1 MRAYLLVIVVA
12 AAVTYL
18 TTPLVRR
25 LAQRVGAITPVRDRD
40 VHSVPVPRMGGVAM
54 LLGVGAALLVAS
66 QIPFLSRVFGA
77 DPGPQ
82 WVLVGAAVVCAVG
95 VADDIVQL
103 DAMTK
108 LAGQVLAA
116 GIMGWQG
123 VSLLQLPIGGV
134 TLLSGRTM
142 MIITIL
148 VVLVSVNA
156 VNFVDGLD
164 GLAAGIVGIGSIAFF
179 GYSYALQRG
188 SAPDDFSS
196 LATLIAA
203 ITVGCCAGFLPHNSH
218 PARIFMGDSGSML
231 LGLLMASS
239 TIAATS
245 TVDPETVADEKIA
258 PAFFPLLLPIA
269 VLLVPLGDMLLA
281 VVRRTRA
288 GKAFWHPDKQH
299 LHHRLMEMGHSHR
312 VAVLV
317 MYSWAAFLSFGAASS
332 AFLPL
337 TQALAV
343 ALAAGCVVLAIT
355 FGPLYWRRRRR
366 RACPDGDDSPP
377 GRRRAEERV
386 SDVAQN
392 TYAPE
397 RASNDAA

>member
-25 LAQRVGAITPVRDRD
+25 LAQRVGAITPLRDRD

-54 LLGVGAALLVAS
+54 LCGMVAALVVAS
-66 QIPFLSRVFGA
+66 QVPFLSRVFDT
-77 DPGPQ
+77 DPGPL

-103 DAMTK
+103 DAVTK

-142 MIITIL
+142 MVITIL

-188 SAPDDFSS
+188 SVPDDFSS

-203 ITVGCCAGFLPHNSH
+203 ITVGVCLGFLPHNFH

-245 TVDPETVADEKIA
+245 TVDPETVADEQIA

-269 VLLVPLGDMLLA
+269 VLLVPFSDMVLA

-288 GKAFWHPDKQH
+288 GKAFWHPDKKH
-299 LHHRLMEMGHSHR
+299 LHHRLLQMGHSHR

-317 MYSWAAFLSFGAASS
+317 MYSWAAFLSFGVASS

-337 TQALAV
+337 TQAFAV
-343 ALAAGCVVLAIT
+343 ASAAGCVVLAVT
-355 FGPLYWRRRRR
+355 FLPLYWRRNRPV
-366 RACPDGDDSPP
+366 AEPVAAVAGEDGPVRGAVVPARSETS
-377 GRRRAEERV
+377 R
-386 SDVAQN
+386 
-392 TYAPE
+392 T
-397 RASNDAA
+397 

>member
-1 MRAYLLVIVVA
+1 MRVYLLVIVVA

-25 LAQRVGAITPVRDRD
+25 LAQRVGAVTPLRERD

-54 LLGVGAALLVAS
+54 LLGLAAALLVAS
-66 QIPFLSRVFGA
+66 RIPFTSRVFDA
-77 DPGPQ
+77 SPGPQ
-82 WVLVGAAVVCAVG
+82 WVLVGAAIVCAVG

-103 DAMTK
+103 DAVTK

-116 GIMGWQG
+116 GVMGWQG

-134 TLLSGRTM
+134 TLLSAPAM
-142 MIITIL
+142 MAITIL

-164 GLAAGIVGIGSIAFF
+164 GLAAGIVGIGAVAFF
-179 GYSYALQRG
+179 LYSYALQRG
-188 SAPDDFSS
+188 QFPDDFSS
-196 LATLIAA
+196 LATLVAA
-203 ITVGCCAGFLPHNSH
+203 TTVGCCVGFLPHNSH

-231 LGLLMASS
+231 LGLLLATA

-245 TVDPETVADEKIA
+245 TVDPETVADEEIA
-258 PAFFPLLLPIA
+258 PAFFPLVLPVA

-288 GKAFWHPDKQH
+288 GKAFWHPDKKH
-299 LHHRLMEMGHSHR
+299 LHHRLLQMGHSHR

-317 MYSWAAFLSFGAASS
+317 MYSWAAFLSFGAASY

-337 TQALAV
+337 VQALAV
-343 ALAAGCVVLAIT
+343 ALAAGSVVLAFT
-355 FGPLYWRRRRR
+355 FGPLFWRRSRG
-366 RACPDGDDSPP
+366 RAAQVPDGAAAAGTAPP
-377 GRRRAEERV
+377 REPSARPRQGVHDGA
-386 SDVAQN
+386 
-392 TYAPE
+392 
-397 RASNDAA
+397 

>member
-1 MRAYLLVIVVA
+1 MRAYLLVVVVA

-25 LAQRVGAITPVRDRD
+25 LAQRVGAMTPLRDRD

-54 LLGVGAALLVAS
+54 LLGVSAALFVAS
-66 QIPFLSRVFGA
+66 RTPFLSRVFETR
-77 DPGPQ
+77 PGPL
-82 WVLVGAAVVCAVG
+82 WVLVGAVIVCAVG

-103 DAMTK
+103 DAVTK

-123 VSLLQLPIGGV
+123 VSLLQLPVAGV
-134 TLLSGRTM
+134 TLLSPQM
-142 MIITIL
+142 MMLITVL
-148 VVLVSVNA
+148 VVLVAVNA
-156 VNFVDGLD
+156 VNFIDGLD
-164 GLAAGIVGIGSIAFF
+164 GLAAGIVGIGAIAFF
-179 GYSYALQRG
+179 VYSYALQRG
-188 SAPDDFSS
+188 AAPDDYSS

-203 ITVGCCAGFLPHNSH
+203 VTVGCCVGFLPHNAH

-231 LGLLMASS
+231 LGLLLASA

-245 TVDPETVADEKIA
+245 TVDPEVVAAEKIV

-288 GKAFWHPDKQH
+288 GTAFWHPDKKH
-299 LHHRLMEMGHSHR
+299 LHHRLMRMGHSHG

-317 MYSWAAFLSFGAASS
+317 MYSWAAFLSFGAAAS

-337 TQALAV
+337 PQALGVAV
-343 ALAAGCVVLAIT
+343 GAGCVVLAFT
-355 FGPLYWRRRRR
+355 FGPLYWRRSHRTP
-366 RACPDGDDSPP
+366 APEPAPVAAPAAATDGAERPRTASPP
-377 GRRRAEERV
+377 ETSR
-386 SDVAQN
+386 
-392 TYAPE
+392 T
-397 RASNDAA
+397 

>member
-25 LAQRVGAITPVRDRD
+25 VAQRVGAVTPLRDRD
-40 VHSVPVPRMGGVAM
+40 VHSVPIPRLGGVAM
-54 LLGVGAALLVAS
+54 LFGMVAALVVAS
-66 QIPFLSRVFGA
+66 RIPFLSRVFEA
-77 DPGPQ
+77 DPGPL
-82 WVLVGAAVVCAVG
+82 WVLVGAAVVVAVG
-95 VADDIVQL
+95 IADDIVQL
-103 DAMTK
+103 DAVTK

-164 GLAAGIVGIGSIAFF
+164 GLAAGIVGIGAIAFF

-203 ITVGCCAGFLPHNSH
+203 ITVGVCLGFLPHNFH

-245 TVDPETVADEKIA
+245 TVDPETVADEQIA
-258 PAFFPLLLPIA
+258 PAFFPLLLPVA
-269 VLLVPLGDMLLA
+269 VLLVPFSDMVLA

-288 GKAFWHPDKQH
+288 GKAFWHPDKKH
-299 LHHRLMEMGHSHR
+299 LHHRLLQMGHSHR
-312 VAVLV
+312 VAVLT
-317 MYSWAAFLSFGAASS
+317 MYSWAAFLSFGAATS

-343 ALAAGCVVLAIT
+343 AFAAGCLVLALT
-355 FGPLYWRRRRR
+355 FLPLYWRR
-366 RACPDGDDSPP
+366 
-377 GRRRAEERV
+377 GRRTVGVVDERAEQER
-386 SDVAQN
+386 DV
-392 TYAPE
+392 THE
-397 RASNDAA
+397 TSRT

>member
-40 VHSVPVPRMGGVAM
+40 VHSVPIPRMGGVAM
-54 LLGVGAALLVAS
+54 LAGVAAALLVAS
-66 QIPFLSRVFGA
+66 QIPFLSRVFSS

-95 VADDIVQL
+95 IADDIVQL
-103 DAMTK
+103 DAVTK

-142 MIITIL
+142 MFITIL

-164 GLAAGIVGIGSIAFF
+164 GLAAGIVGIGAIAFF

-188 SAPDDFSS
+188 SAPDDYSS

-203 ITVGCCAGFLPHNSH
+203 VTVGCCVGFLPHNSH

-231 LGLLMASS
+231 LGLLLASS

-245 TVDPETVADEKIA
+245 TVDPEAVANEKIV
-258 PAFFPLLLPIA
+258 PAFFPLLLPVA

-288 GKAFWHPDKQH
+288 GTAFWHPDKKH
-299 LHHRLMEMGHSHR
+299 LHHRLMQMGHSHR

-337 TQALAV
+337 TQALVV
-343 ALAAGCVVLAIT
+343 ALAAGCVVLALT
-355 FGPLYWRRRRR
+355 FLPVWWHRRGGTG
-366 RACPDGDDSPP
+366 ATVAAP
-377 GRRRAEERV
+377 GEPVAEAGRSGSSAHPADPRTRV
-386 SDVAQN
+386 
-392 TYAPE
+392 PE
-397 RASNDAA
+397 

>member
-40 VHSVPVPRMGGVAM
+40 VHSVPIPRMGGVAM
-54 LLGVGAALLVAS
+54 LAGVAAALLVAS
-66 QIPFLSRVFGA
+66 QIPFLARVFSS

-95 VADDIVQL
+95 IADDIVQL
-103 DAMTK
+103 DAVTK

-142 MIITIL
+142 MFITIL

-164 GLAAGIVGIGSIAFF
+164 GLAAGIVGIGAIAFF

-188 SAPDDFSS
+188 SAPDDYSS

-203 ITVGCCAGFLPHNSH
+203 VTVGCCVGFLPHNSH

-231 LGLLMASS
+231 LGLLLASS

-245 TVDPETVADEKIA
+245 TVDPEAVANEKIA
-258 PAFFPLLLPIA
+258 PAFFPLLLPVA

-288 GKAFWHPDKQH
+288 GTAFWHPDKKH
-299 LHHRLMEMGHSHR
+299 LHHRLMQMGHSHR

-337 TQALAV
+337 TQALVV
-343 ALAAGCVVLAIT
+343 ALGAGCVVLALT
-355 FGPLYWRRRRR
+355 FLPVWWRRRGGPVPVVAAPGEPAADTGRSGSSAHPADP
-366 RACPDGDDSPP
+366 RA
-377 GRRRAEERV
+377 RV
-386 SDVAQN
+386 
-392 TYAPE
+392 PE
-397 RASNDAA
+397 

>member
-1 MRAYLLVIVVA
+1 MRAYLLVLVVA

-25 LAQRVGAITPVRDRD
+25 LAQRVGAITPLRERD

-54 LLGVGAALLVAS
+54 LLGLGAALLVAS
-66 QIPFLSRVFGA
+66 RIPFTSRVFDA
-77 DPGPQ
+77 SPGPQ
-82 WVLVGAAVVCAVG
+82 WVLVGAAIVCAVG

-103 DAMTK
+103 DAVTK

-116 GIMGWQG
+116 GVMGWQG

-134 TLLSGRTM
+134 TLLSAPTM
-142 MIITIL
+142 MAITIL

-164 GLAAGIVGIGSIAFF
+164 GLAAGIVGIGAVAFF
-179 GYSYALQRG
+179 LYSYALQRG
-188 SAPDDFSS
+188 QFPDDFSS
-196 LATLIAA
+196 LATLVAA
-203 ITVGCCAGFLPHNSH
+203 TTVGCCVGFLPHNAH

-231 LGLLMASS
+231 LGLLLATA

-245 TVDPETVADEKIA
+245 TVDPETVADEEIA
-258 PAFFPLLLPIA
+258 PAFFPLVLPVA

-288 GKAFWHPDKQH
+288 GKAFWHPDKKH
-299 LHHRLMEMGHSHR
+299 LHHRLLQMGHSHR

-317 MYSWAAFLSFGAASS
+317 MYSWAAFLSFGAASY

-337 TQALAV
+337 VQALAV
-343 ALAAGCVVLAIT
+343 ALGAGCVVLAFT
-355 FGPLYWRRRRR
+355 FGPVLWRRSHRRPAR
-366 RACPDGDDSPP
+366 RSGEAVPARP
-377 GRRRAEERV
+377 AETTR
-386 SDVAQN
+386 
-392 TYAPE
+392 T
-397 RASNDAA
+397 

>member
-1 MRAYLLVIVVA
+1 M
-12 AAVTYL
+12 
-18 TTPLVRR
+18 RR
-25 LAQRVGAITPVRDRD
+25 LAQRVGAVTPLRDRD
-40 VHSVPVPRMGGVAM
+40 VHTVPIPRLGGLAM
-54 LLGVGAALLVAS
+54 LLGTGAALLVS
-66 QIPFLSRVFGA
+66 SRIPFLSRVFDT
-77 DPGPQ
+77 DPGPL
-82 WVLVGAAVVCAVG
+82 WVLVGAAVVVAVG

-103 DAMTK
+103 DAVTK

-142 MIITIL
+142 MVITIL
-148 VVLVSVNA
+148 VVVVSVNA

-164 GLAAGIVGIGSIAFF
+164 GLAAGIVGIGAIAFF

-188 SAPDDFSS
+188 SVPDDFSS

-203 ITVGCCAGFLPHNSH
+203 ITVGVCLGFLPHNAH

-231 LGLLMASS
+231 LGLLLASS

-245 TVDPETVADEKIA
+245 TVDPGTVAAEKIA

-269 VLLVPLGDMLLA
+269 VLLVPFSDMLLA

-288 GKAFWHPDKQH
+288 GKAFWHPDKKH
-299 LHHRLMEMGHSHR
+299 LHHRLLQMGHSHR

-317 MYSWAAFLSFGAASS
+317 MYSWAAFLSFGAATS

-343 ALAAGCVVLAIT
+343 AFAAGCLVLALT
-355 FGPLYWRRRRR
+355 FLPLYWRR
-366 RACPDGDDSPP
+366 
-377 GRRRAEERV
+377 GRPTVEPV
-386 SDVAQN
+386 SDQTGADREP
-392 TYAPE
+392 APPE
-397 RASNDAA
+397 ASRT